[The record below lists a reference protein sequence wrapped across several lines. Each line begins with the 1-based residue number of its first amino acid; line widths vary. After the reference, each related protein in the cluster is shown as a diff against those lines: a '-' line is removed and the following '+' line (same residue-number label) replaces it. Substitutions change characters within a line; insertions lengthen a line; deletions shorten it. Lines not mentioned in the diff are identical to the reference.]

1 MAGLVGCYSGRQQ
14 SWRGRRSWE
23 KGYRGQGLPSREDWL
38 RTTNIFPRVQV
49 CTSSGVHVPPGQTK
63 DTASTSAPRRVVAD
77 NRLRTPPKLTDPA
90 PRWVVSDNRLRILPK
105 LTDPA
110 PRWVVSDNRLRIL
123 PKLTDPAPRWVF
135 PEGRMFHRALGNSN
149 SHQPWQPGS
158 SVAAVPLHLPPSS
171 ASESGQPA
179 LAAGWPAG
187 LPTVPAPSESS
198 PGRPPGSS

>member
-1 MAGLVGCYSGRQQ
+1 MAGLVGCHSGRQQ
-14 SWRGRRSWE
+14 SWRGRKPWE

-38 RTTNIFPRVQV
+38 RTGPGLHQFRCACVSRTDQGYCLHLLPQVGGCGQQARDTTPADRPR
-49 CTSSGVHVPPGQTK
+49 PQTGGSRQQAK
-63 DTASTSAPRRVVAD
+63 
-77 NRLRTPPKLTDPA
+77 
-90 PRWVVSDNRLRILPK
+90 
-105 LTDPA
+105 DPA